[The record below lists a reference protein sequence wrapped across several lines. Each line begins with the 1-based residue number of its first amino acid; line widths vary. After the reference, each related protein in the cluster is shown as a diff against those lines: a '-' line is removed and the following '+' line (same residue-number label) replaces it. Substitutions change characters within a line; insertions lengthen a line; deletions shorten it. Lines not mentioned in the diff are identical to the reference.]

1 MGNRAIGLGDVIT
14 AAVRNLLGNRCFTK
28 AVCAI
33 GTTVQKARTTATAE
47 YCIDGIMYSKGS
59 TDDLF
64 VFTDL
69 TVQPISTTAFYAL
82 CLDASGNGSIING
95 TPVSTAAITAG
106 TAKAYIPEI
115 PGTKCCVGAIKVVTD
130 GTGTFV
136 PATDGLDDGAVTD
149 TYYNFS
155 CVPAAGYP

>member
-1 MGNRAIGLGDVIT
+1 MSRAINLGDIVT
-14 AAVRNLLGNRCFTK
+14 AAIRNLLGNRCFTK
-28 AVCAI
+28 AVVAI
-33 GTTVQKARTTATAE
+33 GLNVAKVKTTAAAE
-47 YCIDGIMYSKGS
+47 YCIDGVMYSKAA

-82 CLDASGNGSIING
+82 CLDSGGNASVING

-115 PGTKCCVGAIKVVTD
+115 PATKCCIGAVRVVTD

-136 PATDGLDDGAVTD
+136 PATDGLNDAAVTD

-155 CVPAAGYP
+155 CVPTAGHP

>member
-1 MGNRAIGLGDVIT
+1 MIRAINLGDIAT
-14 AAVRNLLGNRCFTK
+14 AALRNLLGNRCFTK

-47 YCIDGIMYSKGS
+47 YCIDGVAYSKAS

-69 TVQPISTTAFYAL
+69 TVQAANTTAFYAL

-115 PGTKCCVGAIKVVTD
+115 PATKCIVGAIRVVT
-130 GTGTFV
+130 TGAFT
-136 PATDGLDDGAVTD
+136 PATTGLDDATVTD
-149 TYYNFS
+149 TYYNLS
-155 CVPAAGYP
+155 CVPVAGYA